1 MGPSPAVS
9 RYHQQHRFFMQ
20 NDTPNLWDHD
30 FPHAGYLITT
40 SGYQMQVKEDVGDNQ
55 TNQDDEMYTRDDLND
70 YSVNPDSADFQE
82 LGGMT
87 LVKDQYWKGA
97 VFNGSKITTLV
108 KKSLEEETPYCDYV
122 HVHKVRQ
129 I

>member
-1 MGPSPAVS
+1 MLEGEDNAPCLQKELEEEERRSKEAAV
-9 RYHQQHRFFMQ
+9 F
-20 NDTPNLWDHD
+20 
-30 FPHAGYLITT
+30 
-40 SGYQMQVKEDVGDNQ
+40 DN
-55 TNQDDEMYTRDDLND
+55 
-70 YSVNPDSADFQE
+70 A
-82 LGGMT
+82 MT